1 MKLALKLLILL
12 SGIVSAVALAALIHV
27 LAGLFFAGPFAEVF
41 NHAAYRDLEHL
52 FHVWAAYSFT
62 AIAIYNLALAHLPKA
77 VWQAVE
83 TKLTRSPLL
92 PLTITCA

>member
-12 SGIVSAVALAALIHV
+12 SGIVSAVAFAALIHV

-52 FHVWAAYSFT
+52 VHVWAAYSFT
-62 AIAIYNLALAHLPKA
+62 AIAITIWLRRTYRR
-77 VWQAVE
+77 QYG
-83 TKLTRSPLL
+83 KLSKPS
-92 PLTITCA
+92 